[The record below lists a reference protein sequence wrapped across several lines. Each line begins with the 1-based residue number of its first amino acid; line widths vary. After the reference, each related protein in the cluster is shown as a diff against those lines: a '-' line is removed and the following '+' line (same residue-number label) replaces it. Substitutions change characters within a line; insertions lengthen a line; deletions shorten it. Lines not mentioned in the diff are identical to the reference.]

1 MDKLVFM
8 HLPKTGGTTLHN
20 LLSKNFN
27 PEDICSER
35 HNKLDTIEKFKLKS
49 WIFFSGHYDLNS
61 INQNISEPKKIITIL
76 REPKSR
82 ILSAYYF
89 AKSHKQW
96 FIDKYPEFSKSP
108 NCYKIHGMNYK
119 AAKENKLLDYL
130 NKEGKYLKNQMSKW
144 ISGNIEEDD
153 KLLSITLKKLEE
165 FEFVGIMEKMDAT
178 IKNLFKHLNFPIPPK
193 QPRFLEF
200 GELHKNYSHCEKID
214 KEIINEEEIE
224 LLNAL
229 TNVDKKLYEYAIR
242 KLEKQNK
249 EENNGGASIISCRHK
264 TTVVGIAGNY

>member
-119 AAKENKLLDYL
+119 AAKENKLNGTNSSALW
-130 NKEGKYLKNQMSKW
+130 ECGMRS
-144 ISGNIEEDD
+144 S
-153 KLLSITLKKLEE
+153 S
-165 FEFVGIMEKMDAT
+165 
-178 IKNLFKHLNFPIPPK
+178 NLPPPPK
-193 QPRFLEF
+193 TMS
-200 GELHKNYSHCEKID
+200 GKKKKNSTGRMFFI
-214 KEIINEEEIE
+214 
-224 LLNAL
+224 
-229 TNVDKKLYEYAIR
+229 
-242 KLEKQNK
+242 
-249 EENNGGASIISCRHK
+249 
-264 TTVVGIAGNY
+264 